1 MRPDPVGSYHD
12 ADGARHEVL
21 VRQTRDGWQVL
32 DRDTAAAGRARVIDT
47 LESPDDDRPQAEA
60 IARDY
65 LANLEDAQQRAG
77 REPTE
82 AISEHGG
89 RDAHSHR
96 RPPTGSRKP
105 PARRVAL
112 PDPAR

>member
-1 MRPDPVGSYHD
+1 MRPDAVGSYHD
-12 ADGARHEVL
+12 AAGTRHEVL
-21 VRQTRDGWQVL
+21 VRETRGGWRVL
-32 DRDTAAAGRARVIDT
+32 DVDTAAGRARVIDT
-47 LESPDDDRPQAEA
+47 LESPDDGRPQAEA

-65 LANLEDAQQRAG
+65 LTTIEGSHGRAG
-77 REPTE
+77 REPGE

-96 RPPTGSRKP
+96 RPRTEPRKQ

>member
-1 MRPDPVGSYHD
+1 MRPDPVGSYDD
-12 ADGARHEVL
+12 ADGAHHEVR

-32 DRDTAAAGRARVIDT
+32 DQDTACARARVIDT
-47 LESPDDDRPQAEA
+47 LESPDDGRPQAEA

-65 LANLEDAQQRAG
+65 LANLEDSQQRAG

-89 RDAHSHR
+89 RDDHSHR
-96 RPPTGSRKP
+96 RPLRTGSRKQ
-105 PARRVAL
+105 PARRAAL

>member
-32 DRDTAAAGRARVIDT
+32 DRDTADARARVIDT

-89 RDAHSHR
+89 RDDHSHR
-96 RPPTGSRKP
+96 RPRTGSRKH
-105 PARRVAL
+105 PARKAAL

>member
-1 MRPDPVGSYHD
+1 MRPDQVGSYHD

-32 DRDTAAAGRARVIDT
+32 DRDTAAAGLARVIDT
-47 LESPDDDRPQAEA
+47 LESPDDGRPQAEA

-89 RDAHSHR
+89 RDDHSHR
-96 RPPTGSRKP
+96 RPPTGSRKL
-105 PARRVAL
+105 PARRAAL

>member
-1 MRPDPVGSYHD
+1 MRPDPVGSYHG

-32 DRDTAAAGRARVIDT
+32 DRDTAAGRARVIDT
-47 LESPDDDRPQAEA
+47 LESPDDGRPQAEA

-65 LANLEDAQQRAG
+65 LTNLDDSQQRAG
-77 REPTE
+77 HEPAN

>member
-21 VRQTRDGWQVL
+21 VRQARDGWQVL
-32 DRDTAAAGRARVIDT
+32 DRDTADARARVIDT

-65 LANLEDAQQRAG
+65 LANREESQQRAG
-77 REPTE
+77 REPAE

-89 RDAHSHR
+89 RDDHSHR
-96 RPPTGSRKP
+96 RPRTGSRKH
-105 PARRVAL
+105 PARRAAL

>member
-1 MRPDPVGSYHD
+1 MRPDRVGSYHD

-32 DRDTAAAGRARVIDT
+32 DRDTAAGRARVIEA
-47 LESPDDDRPQAEA
+47 LESPGDGRPQAEA

-65 LANLEDAQQRAG
+65 LTNLGGSPERAG
-77 REPTE
+77 REPAE

-96 RPPTGSRKP
+96 RPRTGSRIKP
-105 PARRVAL
+105 SPELAV